1 MPCRDIIVIGA
12 SAGGVEA
19 LSELIGRLPADI
31 PAALFVV
38 LHVPTHGKSA
48 MPKILSRSGPLLA
61 SHPKNGTAIAH
72 GHVYVAPPNYHLLV
86 KHDHIGLVR
95 GPRENSHRPAIDPL
109 FRSAA
114 RAYGRRVVG
123 VVLSGLLD
131 DGTAGLL
138 AIKACGGVA
147 LVQDPD
153 EALFTGMPSSAIENV
168 AVDSVLPLSGLA
180 SELVRLAHES
190 VSEEAF
196 VPESVE
202 FETDIAQ
209 MDRKF
214 AGDNRPG
221 TLSGF
226 GCPECGGTL
235 WELAD
240 GRLLRFRCR
249 TGHAYSIDS
258 LLAEQSNALEEAL
271 WTALRALE
279 ENAALARRLA
289 ERAQARNYTR
299 TAERFELQVRE
310 AERRVEVVRHLLEG
324 DLTKMLP
331 GAADTTTVESE

>member
-19 LSELIGRLPADI
+19 LSQLIGSLPADL

-48 MPKILSRSGPLLA
+48 MPKILNRSGPLLA
-61 SHPKNGTAIAH
+61 SHPKDGEAIVH
-72 GHVYVAPPNYHLLV
+72 GHVYVAPPDYHLLV
-86 KHDHIGLVR
+86 KHDHIALVR

-138 AIKACGGVA
+138 TIKEHGGTA

-153 EALFTGMPSSAIENV
+153 DALFTGMPRSAIENV
-168 AVDSVLPLSGLA
+168 KVDSVLSLSGLA
-180 SELVRLAHES
+180 SELVRLAYEPVEEIDS
-190 VSEEAF
+190 VSDLK
-196 VPESVE
+196 
-202 FETDIAQ
+202 FETDIVQ
-209 MDRKF
+209 VDLSLPNSK
-214 AGDNRPG
+214 RPG

-226 GCPECGGTL
+226 GCPDCGGTL
-235 WELAD
+235 WEIND
-240 GRLLRFRCR
+240 GQMLRFRCR
-249 TGHAYSIDS
+249 TGHAYSVDS
-258 LLAEQSNALEEAL
+258 LLAEQSDALEEAL

-289 ERAQARNYTR
+289 ERARARNYTR
-299 TAERFELQVRE
+299 TAERFDLQVRE
-310 AERRVEVVRHLLEG
+310 AEQRVEAVRRLLLEG
-324 DLTKMLP
+324 TLTRTPPTRNEPPTL
-331 GAADTTTVESE
+331 ELE